1 MALTDSKPALLAL
14 EDGRT
19 FRGRSWG
26 AEGEA

>member
-14 EDGRT
+14 EDGRV
-19 FRGRSWG
+19 FRGRSPD